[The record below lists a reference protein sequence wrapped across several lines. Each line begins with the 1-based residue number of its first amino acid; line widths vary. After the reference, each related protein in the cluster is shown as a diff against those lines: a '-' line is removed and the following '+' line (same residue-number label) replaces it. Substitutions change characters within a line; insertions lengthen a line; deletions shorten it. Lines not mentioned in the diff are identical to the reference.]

1 MGSWGSAPFDN
12 DDASDW
18 SYELLDGGGP
28 DVVAAALR
36 NVSADGAPELE
47 DAAAAVGAAALVAA
61 TVGVTVHLPDELT
74 SWLVSADRRAL
85 RALAPEAVVALDQ
98 VLEDS
103 ELGELW
109 DETGD
114 DEWRDSTRRMRDAI
128 AAASS

>member
-28 DVVAAALR
+28 EAVGAALR
-36 NVSADGAPELE
+36 EISADGAPELP

-61 TVGVTVHLPDELT
+61 TLGVTVHLPEDLVA
-74 SWLVSADRRAL
+74 WLASADRRAL
-85 RALAPEAVVALDQ
+85 RSLAPEAVVALDR

-114 DEWRDSTRRMRDAI
+114 DEWRDATRRMRDEI
-128 AAASS
+128 AAAS